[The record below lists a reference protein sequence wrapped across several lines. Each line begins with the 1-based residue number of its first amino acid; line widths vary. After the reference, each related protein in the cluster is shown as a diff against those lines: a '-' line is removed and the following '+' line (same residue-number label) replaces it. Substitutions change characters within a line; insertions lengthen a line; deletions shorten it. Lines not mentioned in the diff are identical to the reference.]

1 MKKRK
6 SRPPVIII
14 FFVILARSGSAI
26 LFPTGWGGVSLEKI
40 DKNKRGTPLWE
51 QNKSLTANPNK
62 HEHTVSR
69 RQTTC
74 VRVGKTRP
82 FLLCARVL
90 SKAHILY
97 SFRRATSARGACVF
111 ILVFSNCDATLLSRA
126 HTPNVKA
133 KKLLRVYF

>member
-1 MKKRK
+1 MTRT
-6 SRPPVIII
+6 I
-14 FFVILARSGSAI
+14 FESLARSGSAI
-26 LFPTGWGGVSLEKI
+26 LFPKGWGWGGVLGKKSKEGRPPL
-40 DKNKRGTPLWE
+40 GTKQKPSCRSK
-51 QNKSLTANPNK
+51 QS
-62 HEHTVSR
+62 EHTVSR

-74 VRVGKTRP
+74 VREGKTSP

-97 SFRRATSARGACVF
+97 YFRRATSARGACVF

-133 KKLLRVYF
+133 KKLLRVNF